1 MRYSEIRHASQI
13 VEAPLEEKQPPKPQ
27 FGEEAYGTWTI
38 KYRTEPK
45 DGKYDAAGLNA
56 RNPNRP
62 MASGKSSTE
71 AIQNCK
77 DAIDKLMVND
87 EIAAKY
93 TKGQINLNAEFTRD
107 YIFDHPTGVR
117 LLRRG
122 AESILVL
129 CDVSWAE
136 TMGKDAY
143 GPSDEQFTRMQ
154 VRKAGKDD
162 VPGGGAATLYG
173 AGISVSKIKEL
184 GLRRNGRYSVVE
196 IDSDPV
202 DGHQQFKL
210 IFDSETASPT
220 DKMRLHQ
227 PGFTLAVY

>member
-1 MRYSEIRHASQI
+1 MRYSEIRHPSQI
-13 VEAPLEEKQPPKPQ
+13 VESPLEEAPKKPQ
-27 FGEEAYGTWTI
+27 YGEEKYGTWNI

-45 DGKYDAAGLNA
+45 DGKYDAAGLND

-62 MASGKSSTE
+62 MASGKTSQE
-71 AIQNCK
+71 AIDNVK
-77 DAIDKLMVND
+77 KEIDRLMVND

-107 YIFDHPTGVR
+107 YIMDHPTGVR

-122 AESILVL
+122 GESILVL

-143 GPSDEQFTRMQ
+143 GPSEDQFTRLQ
-154 VRKAGKDD
+154 VRLKGKDD

-173 AGISVSKIKEL
+173 AGITVAKIKEL

-196 IDSDPV
+196 IDSDPEY
-202 DGHQQFKL
+202 GHQQFKL
-210 IFDSETASPT
+210 IFDSETASVT

-227 PGFTLAVY
+227 PGLTLAVY

>member
-1 MRYSEIRHASQI
+1 MRYSEIRHPSQI
-13 VEAPLEEKQPPKPQ
+13 VESPLEEAPKKPQ
-27 FGEEAYGTWTI
+27 FGEETYGTWNI

-45 DGKYDAAGLNA
+45 DGKYEAAGIND

-62 MASGKSSTE
+62 KAEGKSSQE
-71 AIQNCK
+71 AIDNVKQ
-77 DAIDKLMVND
+77 AIDRLMVND

-107 YIFDHPTGVR
+107 YIMDHPTGVR

-122 AESILVL
+122 SESILVL

-136 TMGKDAY
+136 TLGKDAY
-143 GPSDEQFTRMQ
+143 GPSDDQFTRLQ
-154 VRKAGKDD
+154 VRVKGKDD

-173 AGISVSKIKEL
+173 ASISVAKIKEL

-196 IDSDPV
+196 IDSDPEY
-202 DGHQQFKL
+202 GHQQFKL
-210 IFDSETASPT
+210 IFDSETASVT

-227 PGFTLAVY
+227 PGMTLAVY